1 MKKKP
6 LWAVLGLIAALGI
19 LAAAFRLR
27 NQVPDNIHGTLSGI
41 GGAILG
47 VCVSVLIK
55 GAIERRFTPEQRR
68 EIERSERDERN
79 IAIREKAA
87 QRSWYW
93 TLYLLWGLFA
103 LNYLLLGGG
112 PGVALISIA
121 ITLHCI
127 FYAMNLLHFSKK
139 M

>member
-6 LWAVLGLIAALGI
+6 LWAILGLTAALG
-19 LAAAFRLR
+19 LWVAAFLLR
-27 NQVPDNIHGTLSGI
+27 NQIPDNIHGTLAGISG
-41 GGAILG
+41 GTLG
-47 VCVSVLIK
+47 VCASALIK
-55 GAIERRFTPEQRR
+55 GTIERRFTPEQRR

-79 IAIREKAA
+79 VAIREKAA

-93 TLYLLWGLFA
+93 TLYLLWGLFI
-103 LNYLLLGGG
+103 LGFLLGGG
-112 PGVALISIA
+112 PAVALVSVA

-127 FYAMNLLHFSKK
+127 FYVVNLHHFSNK

>member
-6 LWAVLGLIAALGI
+6 LWAAAGLIAALG
-19 LAAAFRLR
+19 LWVAAFLFR
-27 NQVPDNIHGTLSGI
+27 NQIPYNIHGTLVGVSSGT
-41 GGAILG
+41 LG
-47 VCVSVLIK
+47 MCASVLIR
-55 GAIERRFTPEQRR
+55 GHIERRFTPEQRR
-68 EIERSERDERN
+68 EIERDERN

-93 TLYLLWGLFA
+93 TLYLLWGLFV
-103 LNYLLLGGG
+103 LGFLLGGG

-121 ITLHCI
+121 ITLHCV
-127 FYAMNLLHFSKK
+127 FYAVNMRHFSKT

>member
-6 LWAVLGLIAALGI
+6 LWAALGLIAALG
-19 LAAAFRLR
+19 LWVAAFLLR
-27 NQVPDNIHGTLSGI
+27 NQIPDNIHGTLVGVSG
-41 GGAILG
+41 GTLG
-47 VCVSVLIK
+47 VCASVLIK
-55 GAIERRFTPEQRR
+55 GTIERRFTPEQRR

-103 LNYLLLGGG
+103 LGYLLGGG
-112 PGVALISIA
+112 PAVALVSVAIA
-121 ITLHCI
+121 LHCV
-127 FYAMNLLHFSKK
+127 FYAVNLHHFSNQ